1 MNQKLFFNRIKGY
14 REEIQVAIFH
24 ELEELFLSSF
34 QRLEEKTNVV
44 DELVE
49 KFHFV
54 HQPKQPKR
62 ILPAIFLFSINTFSG
77 WFL

>member
-34 QRLEEKTNVV
+34 QRLEETPTLWSNSLKNSTSCINLNCQK
-44 DELVE
+44 EY
-49 KFHFV
+49 F
-54 HQPKQPKR
+54 Q
-62 ILPAIFLFSINTFSG
+62 LFFYSV
-77 WFL
+77 

>member
-1 MNQKLFFNRIKGY
+1 
-14 REEIQVAIFH
+14 
-24 ELEELFLSSF
+24 
-34 QRLEEKTNVV
+34 V

-54 HQPKQPKR
+54 HQPKLPKR

>member
-1 MNQKLFFNRIKGY
+1 MNQKLFFNGIKGY

-49 KFHFV
+49 KFNFV
-54 HQPKQPKR
+54 HQPKLPKR
-62 ILPAIFLFSINTFSG
+62 ILPAIFLFIINTFSG